1 LNKIIYFSGF
11 SIYGLVSISVILAA
25 GLIYD
30 VEEVGVLSV
39 IVALQYF
46 ISQFTGLGIHY
57 SALFYDSKPNAKEM
71 FSNHY
76 LNVVITS
83 FVMSSCVYLLYNY
96 FVSCSGMYRLIDYR
110 THMLLFGIM
119 SSSNKVFINQLNAK
133 KKFNWLGAIFGIKG
147 VVVSLVLVYFFFNN
161 LVLNDYI
168 FFSFLVPEILVFIVY
183 SFLGVY
189 LFSEKTILSF
199 KKYFINDLS
208 FGLKSFWGA
217 LFLDTSTKLDVLL
230 LGSFTNMTITG
241 VYGLITVFS
250 DIVIQ
255 YNVFI
260 RSYFNPEITR
270 VYYSKSISEFRFFL
284 KSVIKKSYV
293 FNAFFIILIVGLL
306 VFFIFNFPSLV
317 NYSSGVI
324 PLLILALFFLLTS
337 GCFVCFQLFGQIGL
351 PLKQSYSFLIL
362 FIANLVLNLI
372 LIPFFGMIGA
382 ALATG
387 ISYLVFAIYT
397 IYNIRVL

>member
-1 LNKIIYFSGF
+1 MKKIIYLSGF
-11 SIYGLVSISVILAA
+11 SIYGLVSISVILVA

-30 VEEVGVLSV
+30 VEEVGLLSV

-57 SALFYDSKPNAKEM
+57 SALFYESKPNTKEK

-96 FVSCSGMYRLIDYR
+96 FVDLSGMYELIGYR
-110 THMLLFGIM
+110 NHILFFGIM
-119 SSSNKVFINQLNAK
+119 SSSNKVFVSQLNAK
-133 KKFNWLGAIFGIKG
+133 KKFNSLGSVFGLKG
-147 VVVSLVLVYFFFNN
+147 VFVSLVLLYFFFNN
-161 LVLNDYI
+161 LIINDYI
-168 FFSFLVPEILVFIVY
+168 YFCFLVPELLVFIVY

-189 LFSEKTILSF
+189 LLSKQTILSF
-199 KKYFINDLS
+199 KKYFKEDLR
-208 FGLKSFWGA
+208 FGIQSFWGA

-241 VYGLITVFS
+241 VYGLIAIFS

-260 RSYFNPEITR
+260 RSFFNPEITG
-270 VYYSKSISEFRFFL
+270 VYYSKSVSEFRFFL
-284 KSVIKKSYV
+284 RSVIKKTYLFNALFIIVLSGILVFCV
-293 FNAFFIILIVGLL
+293 FNTPALENYKSGIV
-306 VFFIFNFPSLV
+306 
-317 NYSSGVI
+317 

-337 GCFVCFQLFGQIGL
+337 GYFVCFQLFGQIGL
-351 PLKQSYSFLIL
+351 PLTQSYSFMIL
-362 FIANLVLNLI
+362 FFSNLVLNLI
-372 LIPFFGMIGA
+372 LIPFFGIIGA

-387 ISYLVFAIYT
+387 ISYFVFIVYT
-397 IYNIRVL
+397 GFRIKKV

>member
-1 LNKIIYFSGF
+1 MKKIIYFTGF
-11 SIYGLVSISVILAA
+11 SIYGLVSISVILVA

-30 VEEVGVLSV
+30 VKDVGLLSV
-39 IVALQYF
+39 IVAIQYF
-46 ISQFTGLGIHY
+46 ISQFTGLGIHH
-57 SALFYDSKPNAKEM
+57 SVLFYDSIPNAKEKS
-71 FSNHY
+71 SNHY
-76 LNVVITS
+76 LNVIITS

-96 FVSCSGMYRLIDYR
+96 FVSISGMYKLIDYR

-119 SSSNKVFINQLNAK
+119 SSSNKVFISQLNAK
-133 KKFNWLGAIFGIKG
+133 KRFNSLGLMFGIKG
-147 VVVSLVLVYFFFNN
+147 VFVSLVLVYFFFNN
-161 LVLNDYI
+161 LDINDYI
-168 FFSFLVPEILVFIVY
+168 FFSFLVPELLVFIVY

-241 VYGLITVFS
+241 VYGLIAIFS

-284 KSVIKKSYV
+284 KSVIKKAYLFNALFIIVLSGILMFCV
-293 FNAFFIILIVGLL
+293 FNISSLENYNSGIV
-306 VFFIFNFPSLV
+306 
-317 NYSSGVI
+317 
-324 PLLILALFFLLTS
+324 PLLILALFFLITS
-337 GCFVCFQLFGQIGL
+337 GYFVCFQLFGQIGL
-351 PLKQSYSFLIL
+351 PLIQSYSFAIL
-362 FIANLVLNLI
+362 FLSNLLLNLL
-372 LIPFFGMIGA
+372 LIPFFDMNGA

-397 IYNIRVL
+397 IYNMKKL